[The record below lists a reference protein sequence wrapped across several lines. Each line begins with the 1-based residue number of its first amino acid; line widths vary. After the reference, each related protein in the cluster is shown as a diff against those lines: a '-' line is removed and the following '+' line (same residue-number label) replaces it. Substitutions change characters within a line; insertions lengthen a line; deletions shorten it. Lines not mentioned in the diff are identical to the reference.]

1 MGTRYFK
8 STHRHIHT
16 YKIMKKYINRFYV
29 VIAIIAIMM
38 FSCITSNNVY
48 QNAFMVG
55 FAFLFY
61 IVAMAYLLD
70 DSQKETY
77 TQSERKLI
85 DWVNSLY

>member
-1 MGTRYFK
+1 
-8 STHRHIHT
+8 
-16 YKIMKKYINRFYV
+16 
-29 VIAIIAIMM
+29 
-38 FSCITSNNVY
+38 
-48 QNAFMVG
+48 MVG